1 MERYGNL
8 DLISW
13 YEIRELE
20 GKNYPDRLKYENG
33 SISFTVEADR
43 YTVFLFHA
51 ERKPECKEGLK
62 NIPFWDWEEQLFMME
77 GIFHKGERIEVK
89 L

>member
-8 DLISW
+8 DLTSW

-51 ERKPECKEGLK
+51 ERKPECKRRFEKYPVLGLGRTAVYDGR
-62 NIPFWDWEEQLFMME
+62 NISWLCSQ
-77 GIFHKGERIEVK
+77 
-89 L
+89 